1 MIGHRDPL
9 DNPGELVRRVY
20 AFVAYR
26 LGDGPD
32 AEDVT
37 SETFARALR
46 YRESYE
52 RERGEPI
59 SWLIGIARHAI
70 ADHVARPLESSR
82 LKPSPRAP

>member
-1 MIGHRDPL
+1 MPSRDPL
-9 DNPGELVRRVY
+9 RDPEQLIPRVY

-46 YRESYE
+46 YQDSYR
-52 RERGEPI
+52 RER
-59 SWLIGIARHAI
+59 
-70 ADHVARPLESSR
+70 VSR
-82 LKPSPRAP
+82 SHG